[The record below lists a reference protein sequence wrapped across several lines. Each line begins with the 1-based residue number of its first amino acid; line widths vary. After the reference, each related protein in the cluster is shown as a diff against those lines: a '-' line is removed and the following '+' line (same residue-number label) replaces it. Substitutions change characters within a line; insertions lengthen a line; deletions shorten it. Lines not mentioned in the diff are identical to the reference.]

1 MAVSS
6 RRTRRIGPWGAA
18 ARHCLHH
25 AGLNIASPR
34 RTFPHAQSTT
44 TTESS
49 DRIIIDIDMDQ
60 VAQTPQRSPLRRVP
74 GITQTQ
80 KQALVDNLQL
90 ESRRLVFYSVD
101 VFSTN
106 DACSHRESTQITCT
120 VCSTGSR
127 TPRALGTTRQPHP
140 TSFAK
145 TQHPRTNRRA
155 SRQITT
161 CSSPTSS
168 NCSKIATKA
177 DGAAGTHTDEAIN
190 QAEKVCLNLCTRPRP
205 VI

>member
-1 MAVSS
+1 MRSSGRCSLIAAAAVSS
-6 RRTRRIGPWGAA
+6 LWQSAATRRIGPWEAL

-25 AGLNIASPR
+25 ARLNIASPR

-49 DRIIIDIDMDQ
+49 DEITIDMDEI
-60 VAQTPQRSPLRRVP
+60 AQTPQRSPVRRVP

-106 DACSHRESTQITCT
+106 DACSH
-120 VCSTGSR
+120 
-127 TPRALGTTRQPHP
+127 
-140 TSFAK
+140 
-145 TQHPRTNRRA
+145 
-155 SRQITT
+155 
-161 CSSPTSS
+161 
-168 NCSKIATKA
+168 
-177 DGAAGTHTDEAIN
+177 
-190 QAEKVCLNLCTRPRP
+190 
-205 VI
+205 